1 MGAPATKKQS
11 FQLPEVLWL
20 QPILI
25 PADSFVAFAAQMDQ
39 DLAELRR
46 FESQFGPKRCANPRR
61 PRRQPK

>member
-1 MGAPATKKQS
+1 MGAPATKKKA

-25 PADSFVAFAAQMDQ
+25 PADAFVAFAAQMNA

-46 FESQFGPKRCANPRR
+46 FESQLGPKRPADRRR